1 MGGCLSV
8 SGGRGY
14 GGLSKQSMYLCIQ
27 IKVGSHL
34 SHPWVFFHFG
44 HGPEQA
50 WRGRGRRDLQ
60 DATEV
65 GGVNGGLLWVEQ

>member
-1 MGGCLSV
+1 MHSALS
-8 SGGRGY
+8 
-14 GGLSKQSMYLCIQ
+14 LLIQ
-27 IKVGSHL
+27 VCSHL
-34 SHPWVFFHFG
+34 SHPWVLFPFG
-44 HGPEQA
+44 HGSEQA